1 MAIRYF
7 EEEGVKAR
15 LQHKRRL
22 NTFIKE
28 QVIDVHL
35 DLKKVEINYI
45 FCTDEGLLEKNIAF
59 LNHDTLTDII
69 TFDLSEQEDELQSEI
84 YISVD
89 RVADNAQQF
98 GVSYQKELH
107 RVLFHGI
114 LHLCGF
120 KDKKPAEAQEMR
132 RQEDLCLNAYFQ
144 EK

>member
-15 LQHKRRL
+15 LSGKRAL
-22 NTFIKE
+22 NKYILE
-28 QVIDVHL
+28 VIDQHL
-35 DLKKVEINYI
+35 DVRKVGINYI

-69 TFDLSEQEDELQSEI
+69 TFDLSESDTDLTSEI

-89 RVADNAQQF
+89 RVADNAQKF
-98 GVSYQKELH
+98 GVSYNTELH

-120 KDKKPAEAQEMR
+120 KDKKPAEEKEMR
-132 RQEDLCLNAYFQ
+132 RQEDLCLQGYFGA
-144 EK
+144 

>member
-15 LQHKRRL
+15 LSGKRVL
-22 NTFIKE
+22 NTYIR
-28 QVIDVHL
+28 QIIDQHL
-35 DLKKVEINYI
+35 EVKKVDINYI

-69 TFDLSEQEDELQSEI
+69 TFDLSESETELHSEI

-98 GVSYQKELH
+98 GVSYNTELH

-120 KDKKPAEAQEMR
+120 KDKKPEEEKEMR
-132 RQEDLCLNAYFQ
+132 RQEDLCLKGYFGA
-144 EK
+144 

>member
-15 LQHKRRL
+15 LSGKRAL
-22 NTFIKE
+22 NKYILE
-28 QVIDVHL
+28 VIDQHL
-35 DLKKVEINYI
+35 DVRKVDINYI

-69 TFDLSEQEDELQSEI
+69 TFDLSESDTELTSEI

-89 RVADNAQQF
+89 RVADNAQKF
-98 GVSYQKELH
+98 GVSYNTELH

-120 KDKKPAEAQEMR
+120 KDKKPAEEKEMR
-132 RQEDLCLNAYFQ
+132 HQEDLCLQGYFGA
-144 EK
+144 

>member
-15 LQHKRRL
+15 LQQKRAL

-28 QVIDVHL
+28 QIIDVHL
-35 DLKKVEINYI
+35 DLRKIDINYI
-45 FCTDEGLLEKNIAF
+45 FCSDEGLLEKNIAF

-69 TFDLSEQEDELQSEI
+69 TFDLSEQEDELISEI

-120 KDKKPAEAQEMR
+120 KDKKPEEAREMR
-132 RQEDLCLNAYFQ
+132 RQEDLCLNAYFP

>member
-15 LQHKRRL
+15 LSGKRVL
-22 NTFIKE
+22 NTYIR
-28 QVIDVHL
+28 QIIDQHL
-35 DLKKVEINYI
+35 EVKKVDINYI

-69 TFDLSEQEDELQSEI
+69 TFDLSESETELNSEI

-98 GVSYQKELH
+98 GVSYNTELH

-120 KDKKPAEAQEMR
+120 KDKKPEEEKEMR
-132 RQEDLCLNAYFQ
+132 RQEDLCLKGYFGA
-144 EK
+144 

>member
-15 LQHKRRL
+15 LSGKRAL
-22 NTFIKE
+22 NTYIR
-28 QVIDVHL
+28 QVIDEHL
-35 DLKKVEINYI
+35 DVKKVEINYI

-69 TFDLSEQEDELQSEI
+69 TFDLSERETELNSEI

-98 GVSYQKELH
+98 GVSYTMELH

-120 KDKKPAEAQEMR
+120 KDKKPEEEKEMR
-132 RQEDLCLNAYFQ
+132 RQEDLCLKGYFGA
-144 EK
+144 

>member
-15 LQHKRRL
+15 LSGKRAL
-22 NTFIKE
+22 NTYIR
-28 QVIDVHL
+28 QVIDEHL
-35 DLKKVEINYI
+35 DVKKVEINYI

-69 TFDLSEQEDELQSEI
+69 TFDLSESETELNSEI

-98 GVSYQKELH
+98 GVPYNTELH

-120 KDKKPAEAQEMR
+120 KDKKPEEEKEMR
-132 RQEDLCLNAYFQ
+132 RQEDLCLKGYFGA
-144 EK
+144 

>member
-15 LQHKRRL
+15 LSGKRAL
-22 NTFIKE
+22 NTYIR
-28 QVIDVHL
+28 QVIDQHL
-35 DLKKVEINYI
+35 DVKKVEINYI

-69 TFDLSEQEDELQSEI
+69 TFDLSESETELNSEI

-98 GVSYQKELH
+98 GVSYNTELH

-120 KDKKPAEAQEMR
+120 KDKKPEEEKEMR
-132 RQEDLCLNAYFQ
+132 RQEDLCLNGYFGS
-144 EK
+144 

>member
-15 LQHKRRL
+15 LSGKRAL
-22 NTFIKE
+22 NTYIR
-28 QVIDVHL
+28 QVIDQHL
-35 DLKKVEINYI
+35 DVKKVEINYI

-69 TFDLSEQEDELQSEI
+69 TFDLSESETELNSEI

-98 GVSYQKELH
+98 GVSYNTELH

-120 KDKKPAEAQEMR
+120 KDKKPEEEKEMR
-132 RQEDLCLNAYFQ
+132 RQEDLCLKGYFGA
-144 EK
+144 

>member
-15 LQHKRRL
+15 LSNKRAL
-22 NTFIKE
+22 NTYIR
-28 QVIDVHL
+28 QVIGQHL
-35 DLKKVEINYI
+35 DLKKTDINYI

-69 TFDLSEQEDELQSEI
+69 TFDLSGTEDELISEI

-89 RVADNAQQF
+89 RVADNAQKF
-98 GVSYQKELH
+98 DVSYQTELH

-120 KDKKPAEAQEMR
+120 KDKKPEDEKEMR
-132 RQEDLCLNAYFQ
+132 RQEDLCLQAYFGA
-144 EK
+144 

>member
-15 LQHKRRL
+15 LSGKRAL
-22 NTFIKE
+22 NTYIRRI
-28 QVIDVHL
+28 IDQHL
-35 DLKKVEINYI
+35 EVKKVDINYI
-45 FCTDEGLLEKNIAF
+45 FCSDEGLLEKNIAF

-69 TFDLSEQEDELQSEI
+69 TFDLSESETDLSSEI

-98 GVSYQKELH
+98 GVSYNTELH

-120 KDKKPAEAQEMR
+120 KDKKPEEEKEMR
-132 RQEDLCLNAYFQ
+132 RQEDLCLKGYFGA
-144 EK
+144 

>member
-15 LQHKRRL
+15 LSGKRAL
-22 NTFIKE
+22 NTYIR
-28 QVIDVHL
+28 QVIDEHL
-35 DLKKVEINYI
+35 DVKKVEINYI

-69 TFDLSEQEDELQSEI
+69 TFDLSERETELNSEI

-98 GVSYQKELH
+98 GVSYNTELH

-120 KDKKPAEAQEMR
+120 KDKKPEEEKEMR
-132 RQEDLCLNAYFQ
+132 RQEDLCLKGYFGA
-144 EK
+144 

>member
-15 LQHKRRL
+15 LSGKRAL
-22 NTFIKE
+22 NTYIR
-28 QVIDVHL
+28 QVIDEHL
-35 DLKKVEINYI
+35 DVKKVEINYI

-69 TFDLSEQEDELQSEI
+69 TFDLSESETELNSEI

-98 GVSYQKELH
+98 GVSYNTELH

-120 KDKKPAEAQEMR
+120 KDKKPEEEKEMR
-132 RQEDLCLNAYFQ
+132 RQEDLCLKGYFGA
-144 EK
+144 